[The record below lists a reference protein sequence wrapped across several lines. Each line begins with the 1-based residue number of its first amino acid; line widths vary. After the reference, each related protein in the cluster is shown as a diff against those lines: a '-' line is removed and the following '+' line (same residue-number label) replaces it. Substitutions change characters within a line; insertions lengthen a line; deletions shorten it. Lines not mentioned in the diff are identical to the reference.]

1 MRHHLQALHASV
13 SRWRL
18 SSSLDVR
25 HDHGASAV
33 EYALI
38 AALIAVVIL
47 MSVVLYYALT
57 SNRGV
62 MLFSAVI
69 AGLLQ
74 DSLSLIPAGYSAFCF
89 GVVGVVLNRLVN
101 FGGRRAG
108 IGIGGGDAGVYGRA
122 GHGFIAEQNQFSHG
136 DSVSGHCVG
145 DRFLL
150 WK

>member
-47 MSVVLYYALT
+47 MSVVLLGSRLGTA
-57 SNRGV
+57 
-62 MLFSAVI
+62 FEI
-69 AGLLQ
+69 AGQ
-74 DSLSLIPAGYSAFCF
+74 I
-89 GVVGVVLNRLVN
+89 
-101 FGGRRAG
+101 
-108 IGIGGGDAGVYGRA
+108 
-122 GHGFIAEQNQFSHG
+122 
-136 DSVSGHCVG
+136 
-145 DRFLL
+145 
-150 WK
+150 